1 MTSALRKKVRVK
13 PGGLIEI
20 SAPELA
26 PGTLAE
32 VIVLV
37 EGPEAEGAREARLR
51 ELSALFEATQAL
63 PEAKRMTEEEIAAE
77 IAAYRASRR

>member
-1 MTSALRKKVRVK
+1 MTNALRHKVVVK

-20 SAPELA
+20 RAPELA

-37 EGPEAEGAREARLR
+37 ESPEAQRARESVIR
-51 ELSALFEATQAL
+51 ELAALLKVTQAL
-63 PEAKRMTEEEIAAE
+63 PDAQRLTDEDIAAE

>member
-1 MTSALRKKVRVK
+1 MTTALRKKVRVK
-13 PGGLIEI
+13 PGRLIEI
-20 SAPELA
+20 STPELA

-37 EGPEAEGAREARLR
+37 EGPEAERAREGRLR
-51 ELSALFEATQAL
+51 QLSALFEATQAL
-63 PEAKRMTEEEIAAE
+63 PEATRLTEEEIAAE